1 MATAPENRRT
11 DSIRVRL
18 APEMMERL
26 EALAV
31 RYGMPPS
38 TLGAFA
44 VAQFVQNE
52 ESKVSMARMAVLDAT
67 RRAADDIS
75 GSMDDATL
83 ERVFGPMVEAMAKAQ
98 IGISQQS
105 LPLDGEADGQ
115 DA

>member
-26 EALAV
+26 EALAA

-52 ESKVSMARMAVLDAT
+52 ENKVSMARMAVLDAT
-67 RRAADDIS
+67 RRLSDEPF
-75 GSMDDATL
+75 GSMDEATM
-83 ERVFGPMVEAMAKAQ
+83 ERVFGPMLEALAKAQ
-98 IGISQQS
+98 LPTSQPS
-105 LPLDGEADGQ
+105 LLLDGEAPQGG
-115 DA
+115 A